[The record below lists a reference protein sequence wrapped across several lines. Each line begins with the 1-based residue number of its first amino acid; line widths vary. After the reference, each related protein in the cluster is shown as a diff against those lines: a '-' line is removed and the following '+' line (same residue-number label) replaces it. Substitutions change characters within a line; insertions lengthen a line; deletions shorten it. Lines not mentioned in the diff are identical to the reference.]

1 MVFNQT
7 HLYYQFINAT
17 DTVTLNVI
25 HRRWLSAD
33 RVRQVRF
40 SQPNMIIIGLEKQA
54 PYHFSYHPALKTK
67 SCKLNST
74 HELERSQSEAEIS
87 SKSLEKY

>member
-17 DTVTLNVI
+17 DTITLNVI
-25 HRRWLSAD
+25 HRRWPSAD

-40 SQPNMIIIGLEKQA
+40 SQPNMIIIELENQA

-67 SCKLNST
+67 LNST
-74 HELERSQSEAEIS
+74 HELERNQSEAEIS
-87 SKSLEKY
+87 SKSLEEY